1 MAFTRTIRG
10 ETFRN
15 TSLILAGIRFESCTF
30 ILCQLIYDGDEA
42 FAFDN
47 CTFFECEWTFDGPA
61 ENTLV
66 FLSALYDGLGEEGQQ
81 LVESVFNSIRE
92 GKVKD
97 HVIPLIPREQLKTAA
112 LA

>member
-1 MAFTRTIRG
+1 MGGRGDVQSNGYEIIRRAKGGHAMAFTRTIRG
-10 ETFRN
+10 EAFRN
-15 TSLILAGIRFESCTF
+15 TSLILTGIRFESCTF

-66 FLSALYDGLGEEGQQ
+66 FLSALYNGLGEEGRQ
-81 LVESVFNSIRE
+81 LVESVFNS
-92 GKVKD
+92 
-97 HVIPLIPREQLKTAA
+97 
-112 LA
+112 